1 MKALVLGATG
11 GMGSAIVYE
20 LLERGVEVTAFARNF
35 EKLNKLFKKHQ
46 VRLVRG
52 DVFNEGQLIQAAEY
66 ADIVFHSINIPY
78 QEWENKQPILMRNI
92 LNAVKK
98 TGTKLVIVDNIYA
111 YGRNPGTLVTETTRK
126 DPHTKKGKIRLE
138 LNTLAKDSG
147 VPMLIAHFPDFYG
160 PRAENTLL
168 DYTFQAIMKG
178 KKARFVG
185 DQTIPREYIYTP
197 DGAKAVCELAMQD
210 RFEGEHWN
218 IPGTSTI
225 TGKEIIE
232 LVRELTGHEK
242 KVSTVSKNMIRL
254 LGVFDLGMR
263 EVVEMFYLNEDPVVL
278 DGRKYEIEIGPIPRT
293 PYKEGIRKTLESI
306 TQSING

>member
-20 LLERGVEVTAFARNF
+20 LLERGVEITAFARNL
-35 EKLNKLFKKHQ
+35 EKLNRMFKNHP
-46 VRLVRG
+46 VRLVQG
-52 DVFNEGQLIQAAEY
+52 DVFNQEQLSHAVRN
-66 ADIVFHSINIPY
+66 ADIVFHSINLPY
-78 QEWENKQPILMRNI
+78 QEWEDKQPILMSNI
-92 LNAVKK
+92 IDAVKK

-126 DPHTKKGKIRLE
+126 DPHTKKGKIRLK
-138 LNTLAKDSG
+138 LNSMAEDSG
-147 VPMLIAHFPDFYG
+147 VSMLIAHFPDFYG

-168 DYTFQAIMKG
+168 DYTFQAIMKD
-178 KKARFVG
+178 KKAQFVG

-210 RFEGEHWN
+210 RFEGGHWN

-232 LVRELTGHEK
+232 LVKELTGYEK

-254 LGVFDLGMR
+254 LGVFDPGMK
-263 EVVEMFYLNEDPVVL
+263 EMVEMFYLNEDPVVL

-293 PYKEGIRKTLESI
+293 PYKEGFRKTLGRMN
-306 TQSING
+306 Q